1 MQNNRITII
10 CGHYGSGKTNYSLN
24 LAVMKAAEGKSVTLV
39 DMDIVNP
46 YFRSS
51 EYGTLLS
58 GKGIRLIAPVYAG
71 TTLDTPTIPPDV
83 YSIFTPSG
91 TEVIIDAGGDD
102 AGVTALAGM
111 SARLNEEPYEMLYV
125 INRNRVLSQTPEE
138 AVRFL
143 REIEHASR
151 LRATA
156 VVNNSHLGVDT
167 TLDTALSSLGF
178 AEKTA
183 EFCGLPLLCS
193 TVPDFAV
200 PKGTVLPGGFMKI
213 ERMVLFP
220 WEREEENEE

>member
-1 MQNNRITII
+1 MKENRITIV
-10 CGHYGSGKTNYSLN
+10 CGHYGSGKTNFSLN
-24 LAVMKAAEGKSVTLV
+24 LALAKAAEGKKVTLV

-51 EYGTLLS
+51 EYGALLS

-83 YSIFTPSG
+83 YSIFTPSD
-91 TEVIIDAGGDD
+91 TEVILDAGGDD

-111 SARLNEEPYEMLYV
+111 STQLGETDYDMLYV
-125 INRNRVLSQTPEE
+125 INQNRVLSQTPEE
-138 AVRFL
+138 AAQFL

-151 LRATA
+151 LTATA

-167 TLDTALSSLGF
+167 TLETALRSLEF

-183 EFCGLPLLCS
+183 ELCSLPLLFS

-200 PKGTVLPGGFMKI
+200 PEGTAVPEGFIKI
-213 ERMVLFP
+213 ERLVLFP
-220 WEREEENEE
+220 WEREE

>member
-1 MQNNRITII
+1 MKENRITIV
-10 CGHYGSGKTNYSLN
+10 CGHYGSGKTNFSLN
-24 LAVMKAAEGKSVTLV
+24 LALTKAAEGKKVTLV

-51 EYGTLLS
+51 EYGDLLS

-83 YSIFTPSG
+83 YSVFTP
-91 TEVIIDAGGDD
+91 EDRDVIIDAGGDD

-111 SARLNEEPYEMLYV
+111 SAQLKETPYEMIYV

-138 AVRFL
+138 AARFL

-151 LRATA
+151 LTATA

-167 TLDTALSSLGF
+167 MLETALSSLEF
-178 AEKTA
+178 AERTA
-183 EFCGLPLLCS
+183 ALCNLPLLTS

-200 PKGTVLPGGFMKI
+200 PEGTALPEGFIKI
-213 ERMVLFP
+213 ERLVLFP
-220 WEREEENEE
+220 WEREE

>member
-1 MQNNRITII
+1 MNENKITVV
-10 CGHYGSGKTNYSLN
+10 CGHYGSGKTNFSLN
-24 LAVMKAAEGKSVTLV
+24 LALTQAAAGKNVTLV

-58 GKGIRLIAPVYAG
+58 KNSIRLIAPVYAG

-91 TEVIIDAGGDD
+91 TEVIVDAGGDD

-111 SARLNEEPYEMLYV
+111 SAQLNEVPYEMLYV

-138 AVRFL
+138 AAQFL
-143 REIEHASR
+143 REIERASR
-151 LRATA
+151 LKATA

-167 TLDTALSSLGF
+167 TLETAVSSLDF
-178 AEKTA
+178 AKETA
-183 EFCGLPLLCS
+183 KLCGLPLLYS

-200 PKGTVLPGGFMKI
+200 PEGTGLPEGLIQIK
-213 ERMVLFP
+213 RLVLFP
-220 WEREEENEE
+220 WEREEV